1 MPPFVGNASGVA
13 DRYRIM
19 VDDLITNT
27 RYEYHTILETASA
40 ILTGFNP
47 GTEYRITVYS
57 GNLAGYDT
65 VGAESSSTV
74 MTRSTVCHQD
84 CCGIAKGCT
93 LCCGLQARSITREAV
108 ELVWSPPP
116 NLHLD

>member
-1 MPPFVGNASGVA
+1 MLRRVMPAYAPGPARKVVISNAKVTTFALNFVPPFVGNASGVA

-40 ILTGFNP
+40 ILTGLNP

-65 VGAESSSTV
+65 VGAESFSTV
-74 MTRSTVCHQD
+74 MTRSTVCHQE
-84 CCGIAKGCT
+84 T
-93 LCCGLQARSITREAV
+93 S
-108 ELVWSPPP
+108 
-116 NLHLD
+116 